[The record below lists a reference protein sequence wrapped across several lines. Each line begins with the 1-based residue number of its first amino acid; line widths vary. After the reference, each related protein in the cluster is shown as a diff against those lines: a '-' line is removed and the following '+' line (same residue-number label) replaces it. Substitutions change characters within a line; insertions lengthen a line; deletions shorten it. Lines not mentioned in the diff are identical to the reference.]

1 MLPLPAERRAFLR
14 ATALWAAAGFAAIAV
29 FSVIGLKSSAS
40 YRLLSAL
47 AHHRLAW
54 AALLIGFVLLSLAAA
69 RSLQRLES
77 TATQLI
83 GLGLAAVAE
92 SWLFAPVL
100 ARMRV
105 PLAFVVLAVAVMALM
120 AATAIV
126 WAAWQPA
133 RTSPRIDWVAT
144 AVGFGA
150 LLIVAL
156 GLRFSFFN
164 ARPWAIVPLL
174 MLAALA
180 LIHHNTQMLRAHR
193 ADGPGAAALN
203 LFALAPLL
211 RMHRKPPMADAR
223 DMSNDAT

>member
-1 MLPLPAERRAFLR
+1 MLPLPAERRAFLLS
-14 ATALWAAAGFAAIAV
+14 TALWAAAGFAAIAV
-29 FSVIGLKSSAS
+29 FSIVGLKSGAS

-54 AALLIGFVLLSLAAA
+54 AALLIGFVLLSSAAA

-77 TATQLI
+77 TATRLI
-83 GLGLAAVAE
+83 GLGLAASAE

-120 AATAIV
+120 AAAAIA

-133 RTSPRIDWVAT
+133 RTAVRIDWGAT
-144 AVGFGA
+144 VVGFAA
-150 LLIVAL
+150 LLTVAL
-156 GLRFSFFN
+156 GLRFGFFN
-164 ARPWAIVPLL
+164 AHPWVIVPLL

-180 LIHHNTQMLRAHR
+180 LIHHNAQMLRAHPV
-193 ADGPGAAALN
+193 DCPGAAALN
-203 LFALAPLL
+203 LFALAPLF
-211 RMHRKPPMADAR
+211 RRHRKPPMPQADVT
-223 DMSNDAT
+223 SKDAT